1 MLLLKASSQ
10 ILAKEVTIRSIMR
23 NKKLRKMLIVQLT
36 IIELVLVLLLIDN
49 EENSCNENDNNN
61 FLVYNY
67 NVGTLLDAKNLKEEI
82 DVSTSTID
90 ESNDKIDEK
99 EDEEIKEEV
108 EKIEEEV
115 NQVEVIEEVIE
126 PVEVIHDTNYTV
138 AESLVEYAK
147 SFVGYPYVYGGNS
160 LTNGTD
166 CSGFTKLIYAE
177 YGINL
182 PRVSYDQAY
191 VGVEVPIS
199 DIQIGDLVLSGYE
212 GKTHHVAIYI
222 GNGQIVHALNS
233 NVGIVITD
241 LYIMPI
247 THVRRVL

>member
-1 MLLLKASSQ
+1 MK
-10 ILAKEVTIRSIMR
+10 
-23 NKKLRKMLIVQLT
+23 NKKLRKILIVQLT

-49 EENSCNENDNNN
+49 EQNSCLENENNNL
-61 FLVYNY
+61 LVYNY

-82 DVSTSTID
+82 NVSTSIID
-90 ESNDKIDEK
+90 ESKDENNNEEEEKDEK
-99 EDEEIKEEV
+99 EEV
-108 EKIEEEV
+108 VINETLE
-115 NQVEVIEEVIE
+115 EVIEESYNEVVTVISN
-126 PVEVIHDTNYTV
+126 PDYTV

-191 VGVEVPIS
+191 VGFEVPVS
-199 DIQIGDLVLSGYE
+199 EIQIGDLVLSGYN
-212 GKTHHVAIYI
+212 GTTHHVAIYI